1 MADPGGTSTYGSGSA
16 TLPESATSDILRY
29 GIINVGLFPGHEQL
43 GPEVTQ
49 EDPRPSRARLRLPL
63 LSQVLQ
69 SGILTI

>member
-1 MADPGGTSTYGSGSA
+1 MADSGGPNTYGSGSA
-16 TLPESATSDILRY
+16 TLPESVTSDILRY
-29 GIINVGLFPGHEQL
+29 GIINVGLLPRHEQL

-49 EDPRPSRARLRLPL
+49 EDPRPSRASLRLPL